1 MTRRLRLYSVV
12 AVMLALLFGVG
23 LTSAAFACE
32 AEQAISSQCAN
43 SECDAQSAD
52 RGCALAC
59 APIAPAVVPAI
70 EPAVSLFHRAP
81 APSAA
86 LQSGLASRPIGP
98 EPPPPRNA

>member
-1 MTRRLRLYSVV
+1 MIRRPRLPALIV
-12 AVMLALLFGVG
+12 AILALLFGVG
-23 LTSAAFACE
+23 MASAAFACE

-43 SECDAQSAD
+43 SECDAQSVD
-52 RGCALAC
+52 RSCALAC

-81 APSAA
+81 TPSAA

-98 EPPPPRNA
+98 EPPPPRSA